1 MIDEKAN
8 LCCGCKLCCNLCP
21 TQAIDI
27 RNYKVL
33 NYRPHVDYDKCI
45 KCGKC
50 INNCPFISFSSKT
63 NNLSIAYAAQSKKID
78 DFAGSSSG
86 GIASSLMLYALK
98 NNYLVYSTFFHNGQ
112 FCVRHIDDL
121 KCLRMASGSKYV
133 YSNPTLV
140 YKEIADKL
148 PSNRVLFIGTPCQV
162 YALKSFIPL
171 KHQNMLTTVDLVCH
185 GTPTQEFL
193 NSYLTSKKIFIEE
206 VKNISFRK
214 GSLFEIEVFREKEN
228 SLFKESARF
237 NPYYTLFLSGSSF
250 QDGCYSC
257 PFASSKRYSDLT
269 LGDYWGAPE
278 TIKTKFRYKNRVS
291 LVLVSTENGKLFLS
305 GVESELTLIETNYDY
320 AISCNPQ
327 LQYPSELTSD
337 RVSIENSYNKYKNE
351 NFDFLTKKTSI
362 PKLIRKRKIKSFI
375 KRLFRRE
382 NREV

>member
-1 MIDEKAN
+1 MIDKKAN
-8 LCCGCKLCCNLCP
+8 VCCGCKLCCNLCP

-27 RNYKVL
+27 RNYNIL
-33 NYRPHVDYDKCI
+33 NYRPYVNYDKCI

-50 INNCPFISFSSKT
+50 INNCPFISLSSKS

-86 GIASSLMLYALK
+86 GIASSLMFHALK
-98 NNYLVYSTFFHNGQ
+98 NNYLVYTTSFYNGQ
-112 FCVRHIDDL
+112 FCIRRINDL

-133 YSNPTLV
+133 YSNPTLA
-140 YKEIADKL
+140 YKEISDKL
-148 PSNRVLFIGTPCQV
+148 SSNRVLFIGTPCQV

-171 KHQNMLTTVDLVCH
+171 KHQDMLITVDLVCH

-193 NSYLTSKKIFIEE
+193 NSYLASKKILIED

-214 GSLFEIEVFREKEN
+214 GSLYEIEVFGEKEN

-237 NPYYTLFLSGSSF
+237 NPYYTLFLSGSSL

-269 LGDYWGAPE
+269 LGDYWGVPE
-278 TIKTKFRYKNRVS
+278 TTKTQFRYKNRVS

-305 GVESELTLIETNYDY
+305 EVKSDLTLIETSHKY
-320 AISCNPQ
+320 AISCNSQ
-327 LQYPSELTSD
+327 LQYPSKLTSD
-337 RVSIENSYNKYKNE
+337 RVSIENSYNKFKNE
-351 NFDFLTKKTSI
+351 NFDFLIRKTSI
-362 PKLIRKRKIKSFI
+362 PKLIRKRKIKSFV
-375 KRLFRRE
+375 KRLFCRE